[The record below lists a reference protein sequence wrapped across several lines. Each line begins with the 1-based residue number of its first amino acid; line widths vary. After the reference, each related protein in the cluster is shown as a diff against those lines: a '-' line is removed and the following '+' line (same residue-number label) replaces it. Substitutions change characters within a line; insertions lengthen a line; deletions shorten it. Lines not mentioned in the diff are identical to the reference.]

1 MAAINAMIGVVLL
14 LVVALLFGP
23 SLWVNR
29 VLRRYA
35 TPADRYRASGT
46 GAELARHLL
55 DQAGLGDIAVERVP
69 AGDHYDPEA
78 RCVRLSVANHDGASL
93 TAVTVAAHEVG
104 HALQHARGEALFRL
118 RHRLARFAIAAEQ
131 LGGVLLV
138 AAPLV
143 ALVVRTPLAG
153 GALLLLSLATV
164 VLGTAVHL
172 VTLPVELDASFGKAL
187 PLLRQG
193 RHLFE
198 VDLPHARRILRA
210 AAFTYVAGSLAS
222 LLNLWRWL
230 AVLRR

>member
-1 MAAINAMIGVVLL
+1 MVLL
-14 LVVALLFGP
+14 LVVGLLFGP
-23 SLWVNR
+23 SLWVNG

-35 TPADRYRASGT
+35 TPADRYAASGT
-46 GAELARHLL
+46 GATLARHLL
-55 DQAGLGDIAVERVP
+55 DQAGLGDVVVESTP
-69 AGDHYDPEA
+69 GGDHYDPEA
-78 RCVRLSVANHDGASL
+78 RRVRLAAGNFEGASL

-104 HALQHARGEALFRL
+104 HAIQHARGEALFRL

-131 LGGVLLV
+131 IGGVLLI
-138 AAPLV
+138 AAPVVTLI
-143 ALVVRTPLAG
+143 VRTPVAG
-153 GALLLLSLATV
+153 GVLLMLSLATV

-172 VTLPVELDASFGKAL
+172 VTLPVELDASFRKAL
-187 PLLRQG
+187 PLLREG

-198 VDLPHARRILRA
+198 ADLPHARRILRA

>member
-1 MAAINAMIGVVLL
+1 MIVVVLL

-23 SLWVNR
+23 SLWVNG
-29 VLRRYA
+29 VMRRYA
-35 TPADRYRASGT
+35 TPADRYQASGT
-46 GAELARHLL
+46 GSTLARHLL
-55 DQAGLGDIAVERVP
+55 DRAGLGEVGVERTEG
-69 AGDHYDPEA
+69 GDHYDPEA
-78 RCVRLSVANHDGASL
+78 RRVRLSGANFDGASL

-104 HALQHARGEALFRL
+104 HAIQHARGETLFRM
-118 RHRLARFAIAAEQ
+118 RQRLARVAIAAEQ
-131 LGGVLLV
+131 LGGVLLI
-138 AAPLV
+138 AAPVVSLV
-143 ALVVRTPLAG
+143 ARTPVAG
-153 GALLLLSLATV
+153 GVLLMLSLATV

-172 VTLPVELDASFGKAL
+172 VTLPVELDASFRKAL

-198 VDLPHARRILRA
+198 ADLPHARRILRA